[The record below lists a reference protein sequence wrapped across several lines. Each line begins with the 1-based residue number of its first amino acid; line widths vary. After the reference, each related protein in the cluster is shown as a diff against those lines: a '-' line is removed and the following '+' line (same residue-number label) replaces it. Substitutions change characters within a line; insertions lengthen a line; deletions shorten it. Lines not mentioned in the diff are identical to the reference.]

1 MLIILVIILNLI
13 IQSTILPYF
22 SIMGVVPN
30 TSLVLLV
37 LISLAKGKVY
47 GSVSGLIIGMLQDI
61 MFSVTLGINSLIYF
75 LIGYFIGFI
84 EDTFARDNIINP
96 IIFTASSTMF
106 YNIVYSIFLYF
117 LSIKIT
123 FTEVISATFSVEIV
137 YNCLIS
143 VIVYKLFRRF
153 ILEPKIRFS
162 KR

>member
-106 YNIVYSIFLYF
+106 YNIVYSIF
-117 LSIKIT
+117 
-123 FTEVISATFSVEIV
+123 
-137 YNCLIS
+137 
-143 VIVYKLFRRF
+143 
-153 ILEPKIRFS
+153 
-162 KR
+162 